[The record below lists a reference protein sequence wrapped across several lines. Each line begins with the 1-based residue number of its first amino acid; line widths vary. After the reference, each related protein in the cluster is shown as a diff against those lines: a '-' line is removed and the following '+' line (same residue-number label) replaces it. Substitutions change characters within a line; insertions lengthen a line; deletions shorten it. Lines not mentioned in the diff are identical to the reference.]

1 VRNKGEVLLPLGD
14 GDIIAYEAA
23 FAGQYR
29 EKDEETGE
37 WGEIKILPFTAVKE
51 KIERMSYDL
60 MDTLDT
66 YLEPIMFLTGED
78 NFREEIAK
86 RKGYKENRD
95 RSKRPY
101 HLENARNYITAR
113 YNTATSRGCEA
124 DDLLAIAQTR
134 YNRLYAEGKS
144 KVRSVICTRDKD
156 LRQVPGLH
164 YGWEMHNQPEFPL
177 TEVDELGTL
186 TPTYIEKVSKKT
198 GKTTKSM
205 KPGSL
210 KGTGAK
216 WFYTQ
221 ALIGDITDNIPGLK
235 GYGQV
240 TAYTLMDKCKSE
252 DELIDTVVAAFKKV
266 YGDAWHEELYEQV
279 RLVYM
284 IREQNEDGSLQHWEL
299 PRRFYGG

>member
-1 VRNKGEVLLPLGD
+1 MSKEKRILLPLD
-14 GDIIAYEAA
+14 DADIVAYEAA
-23 FAGQYR
+23 FAGQYV

-37 WGEIKILPFTAVKE
+37 CGELQILPFSCVRD
-51 KIERMSYDL
+51 KIERMTYDL
-60 MDTLDT
+60 MDTLET
-66 YLEPIMFLTGED
+66 NLEPIMFLTGEG
-78 NFREEIAK
+78 NFRDEIAK
-86 RKGYKENRD
+86 RKGYKENR
-95 RSKRPY
+95 KETVRPY

-144 KVRSVICTRDKD
+144 NVQSVICTRDKD
-156 LRQVPGLH
+156 LRQVPGWH

-177 TEVDELGTL
+177 QQVDELGTL
-186 TPTYIEKVSKKT
+186 TPTYIEGVSKKT
-198 GKTTKSM
+198 GKPTKSM
-205 KPGSL
+205 KPNSL

-216 WFYTQ
+216 WLYTQ
-221 ALIGDITDNIPGLK
+221 ALMGDPTDNIPGIK

-240 TAYTLMDKCKSE
+240 KVFKIMDACTTE
-252 DELIDTVVAAFKKV
+252 DELIDAVVAAFKDV

-284 IREQNEDGSLQHWEL
+284 IREQTDEDPYLKHWEL
-299 PRRFYGG
+299 PRRFYE